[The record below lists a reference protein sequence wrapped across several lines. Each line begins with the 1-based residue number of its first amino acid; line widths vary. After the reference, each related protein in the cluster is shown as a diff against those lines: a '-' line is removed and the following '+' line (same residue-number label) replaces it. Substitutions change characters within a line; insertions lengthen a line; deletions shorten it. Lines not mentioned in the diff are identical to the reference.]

1 MFTLKDL
8 ERAKQE
14 KYGIQDTIL
23 FSIERNPFAYALSCH
38 NSTDRGDFAEFIL
51 CDKLRGMGYSV
62 QRLGGSRNSY
72 DLILNNTI
80 RAEVK
85 LATLR
90 RRNYYICEKIKPEL
104 FDVLLM
110 MFLTPD
116 GMVTRWATSEDIS
129 DWASWHKRGK
139 EGYSIYF
146 NNYIENYNV
155 RYNDFESFQYYYH
168 PKYIKYLT
176 A

>member
-1 MFTLKDL
+1 MFTLEDL
-8 ERAKQE
+8 ERAKQQ

-23 FSIERNPFAYALSCH
+23 FSIERDAFAYALSCH
-38 NSTDRGDFAEFIL
+38 NSTDRGDFAEL
-51 CDKLRGMGYSV
+51 MVCGRLKSMGYSV
-62 QRLGGSRNSY
+62 QRLGGARNSY
-72 DLILNNTI
+72 DLILNQTI

-85 LATLR
+85 QATLR
-90 RRNYYICEKIKPEL
+90 RRSSYICEKIKPEL
-104 FDVLLM
+104 FDVLIM

-116 GMVTRWATSEDIS
+116 GMVIRWSTAEDIS
-129 DWASWHKRGK
+129 DWGSWHKRGK
-139 EGYSIYF
+139 EGYNIYF
-146 NNYIENYNV
+146 NIHLENHNV